1 MHILITGGSG
11 FLGASL
17 ARELLK
23 KPLIRIEGRYPAPLS
38 TLFLTDLHKIPDD
51 LAAES
56 RVIPFIG
63 DLNEL
68 ITSKTLPLNK
78 IDAVIHLSA
87 AVSAECEA
95 NLDLGLQS
103 NLLVS
108 LNLLQAIRH
117 QSQRPVFVF
126 PSSVAVYG
134 ASPGHSLPSKI
145 SDIDQPTPQSSY
157 GIQKL
162 MVEQLVADFSR
173 KG

>member
-23 KPLIRIEGRYPAPLS
+23 KPLIRIEGRSPAPLS

-108 LNLLQAIRH
+108 LN
-117 QSQRPVFVF
+117 
-126 PSSVAVYG
+126 SS
-134 ASPGHSLPSKI
+134 SITTPCFCISKFCCSLWGI
-145 SDIDQPTPQSSY
+145 SWSFFAKQNLRYRSAHTA
-157 GIQKL
+157 K
-162 MVEQLVADFSR
+162 
-173 KG
+173 